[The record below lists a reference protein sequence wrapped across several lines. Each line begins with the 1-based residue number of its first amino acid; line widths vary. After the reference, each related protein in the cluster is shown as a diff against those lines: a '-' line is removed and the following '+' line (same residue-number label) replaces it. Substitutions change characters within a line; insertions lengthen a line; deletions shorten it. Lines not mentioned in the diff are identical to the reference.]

1 MEVCADVIA
10 MSYLRP
16 PTERRFEKR
25 SVDRIVNVATCH
37 RTVEIRLGRGVLS
50 VGFRVS
56 GFGFRVS
63 GFGFQVSGSRMM
75 DQGEGCRQTSPE
87 NADE

>member
-1 MEVCADVIA
+1 MEVCSDVIA

-16 PTERRFEKR
+16 PIDRRFEKR

-37 RTVEIRLGRGVLS
+37 IKEDIRLSAIGNSNFQGARP
-50 VGFRVS
+50 
-56 GFGFRVS
+56 
-63 GFGFQVSGSRMM
+63 FQVSGSGRM